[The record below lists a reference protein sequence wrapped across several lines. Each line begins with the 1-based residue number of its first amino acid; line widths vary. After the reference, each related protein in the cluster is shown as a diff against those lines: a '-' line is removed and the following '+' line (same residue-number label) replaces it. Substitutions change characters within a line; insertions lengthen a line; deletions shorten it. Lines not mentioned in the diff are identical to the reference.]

1 MYFNET
7 VQAINAIKIL
17 DVNFKNL
24 LEQCEVA
31 KQELLRLRKENEQ
44 LKNELYGKRKGNPEK
59 MARNES
65 ESNNG

>member
-44 LKNELYGKRKGNPEK
+44 LKNELYGK
-59 MARNES
+59 
-65 ESNNG
+65 